1 MFGRALVAVG
11 LLLTLGLVACGGGST
26 NSPASSSSPP
36 AVSVGTAGVSLGTAA
51 VKISAT
57 GQLAFDPVMQTAHVG
72 DIIQWTNTGSVE
84 HTITFDA
91 EPSLSDPSLQPG
103 ATWEVKFTTAGT
115 YQYHCSIHS
124 GMVGTIVVT

>member
-1 MFGRALVAVG
+1 MVGRALLPIG
-11 LLLTLGLVACGGGST
+11 LLLTLGLVACGGST
-26 NSPASSSSPP
+26 SNAPSNSSPP

-57 GQLAFDPVMQTAHVG
+57 DQLTFDPAMQTAHVG
-72 DIIQWTNTGSVE
+72 DIVQLTNTGSVA

-115 YQYHCSIHS
+115 YQYHCSIHTM
-124 GMVGTIVVT
+124 MVGTIVVS